1 MPIILVERSKKQ
13 LNRWV
18 LFSGVRSV
26 LEVQGYNI
34 PHFSINRR
42 GSSWPSDWI
51 CISCTGRWL
60 LYHWC
65 HLGSQVKVL
74 SLSPAQLFATL
85 WTVARQ
91 APLSMGFSR
100 QEYWSGL
107 PFRSPGIGPMS
118 LALQA
123 DSLLSEPPGKPP
135 RRSMTVKMP
144 FKR

>member
-34 PHFSINRR
+34 PHFSINGR
-42 GSSWPSDWI
+42 GSSWPRVWI
-51 CISCTGRWL
+51 CVSCIGRWL
-60 LYHWC
+60 LYHWH
-65 HLGSQVKVL
+65 HLGSLVKVL
-74 SLSPAQLFATL
+74 SLSPIRLFATPC
-85 WTVARQ
+85 TVARQ
-91 APLSMGFSR
+91 ASLSMGFSR

-107 PFRSPGIGPMS
+107 PFPSPVIGPMS

-123 DSLLSEPPGKPP
+123 DSLLSEPLGKPP
-135 RRSMTVKMP
+135 RRSTTVKMP